1 MIEIVLEYIPTIGI
15 AMTRPLQKE
24 HERFFVERAAEL
36 LGKIWTLAD
45 CECPD
50 FIVTEGAQQFGLE
63 VRDLF
68 TGKQSRA
75 GSHMEIMESE
85 TQQAVDALRRDY
97 EATTNIPLSVRLV
110 GDMCN
115 ENIAKV
121 VPTLVAKNLS
131 SKPIGYQDVIEIDTG
146 KRLRVHVTRAFVA
159 SWFYVNHRVGG
170 VDRYPIKRI
179 ADAIEEKS
187 KNLPRYRETAG
198 PDIRLLLV
206 ADHIYNS
213 GKLML
218 EERAALDMRGFRVV
232 YFFSYP
238 ECVIVFDCASNK
250 E

>member
-1 MIEIVLEYIPTIGI
+1 MIEIALEHIPTIGI

-24 HERFFVERAAEL
+24 HERFFVERAAEF
-36 LGKIWTLAD
+36 LGKIWTLED

-50 FIVTEGAQQFGLE
+50 FIVTEGAQKFGLE

-68 TGKQSRA
+68 TGKQSGA
-75 GSHMEIMESE
+75 GSHLKRTESV
-85 TQQAVDALRRDY
+85 TQQAVDALRHDY
-97 EATTNIPLSVRLV
+97 EATTNIPLSVRFV

-121 VPTLVAKNLS
+121 VPILVAKNLS
-131 SKPIGYQDVIEIDTG
+131 SKPIGHQDVIDIDAG
-146 KRLRVHVTRAFVA
+146 ERLRVHVTRAYVA
-159 SWFYVNHRVGG
+159 GWFYVNHRVGW
-170 VDRYPIKRI
+170 VDRDPIKRI

-187 KNLPRYRETAG
+187 RNLPRYWETAG
-198 PDIRLLLV
+198 PDIRLLIV

-218 EERAALDMRGFRVV
+218 EERAAPALQGFQVM

-238 ECVIVFDCASNK
+238 QSVKVFGCAGNSA
-250 E
+250 

>member
-1 MIEIVLEYIPTIGI
+1 MIEIVLEHIGTIGT

-63 VRDLF
+63 VRDIF
-68 TGKQSRA
+68 TGEHSRA
-75 GSHMEIMESE
+75 GSDMKRGESE
-85 TQQAVDALRRDY
+85 TQQAADALRREY
-97 EATTNIPLSVRLV
+97 EAITNIPLSVRLV
-110 GDMCN
+110 GDMCA
-115 ENIAKV
+115 ENMTKV
-121 VPTLVAKNLS
+121 VPALVEKDLS
-131 SKPIGYQDVIEIDTG
+131 SKPIGHQEVIDIDVG
-146 KRLRVHVTRAFVA
+146 NRLRVHITRACVA
-159 SWFYVNHRVGG
+159 GWFSVNHRVGW
-170 VDRYPIKRI
+170 VDRCAMKRI

-198 PDIRLLLV
+198 PDIRLLIV

-218 EERAALDMRGFRVV
+218 EEPAAPDLQGFQVV

-238 ECVIVFDCASNK
+238 QSVKVFGCAGNSA
-250 E
+250 